1 MFDWLMLTFAI
12 MIFNISNPVKLEY
25 NALDIGANNYLSWI
39 LNGEIHLDV
48 KFLLALI
55 AAFFSGSCFALCV
68 NNNNNHKIVTPP
80 LKITK
85 PITMVH
91 DESKS
96 CCGRCKAVVRKI
108 VEEVRAEA
116 EQWSQMQEMLAQVR
130 GEMEELRA
138 SRDFWENRAYNADHE
153 IQCLG
158 HAVDVWKVKALEYK
172 NKANELQLEL
182 SVLKEETQ
190 KSKPASSL
198 PPFPP
203 VIQLKKEKLLSNFR
217 LKKTR
222 THVNEEGRNK
232 FENAV
237 EELNAEVIRAPKEEL
252 TPLSLGKQL
261 AKEKR
266 ILLRRLKEKNRHHH
280 GNEEELSGS
289 ADGRRKKTSY
299 SINDWNSDP
308 KHSSLTDIES
318 LSPFARQ
325 RSRSAFG
332 FCSPESSR
340 MRNSFKINK

>member
-1 MFDWLMLTFAI
+1 MIFLLMLAFII
-12 MIFNISNPVKLEY
+12 MFFNISNPVKHEY
-25 NALDIGANNYLSWI
+25 NALDIIVNNYLSWI
-39 LNGEIHLDV
+39 LNAEIRLA

-85 PITMVH
+85 SITMVY
-91 DESKS
+91 DESNS

-172 NKANELQLEL
+172 NKTNELQLEL
-182 SVLKEETQ
+182 SILKEETQ

-232 FENAV
+232 FE
-237 EELNAEVIRAPKEEL
+237 LNTEVIRTPKEEL

-299 SINDWNSDP
+299 SISEWNSDP
-308 KHSSLTDIES
+308 KHLSLTDIES